1 MAGIRHAFI
10 DIHLATRTLISL
22 KALALEGAF
31 CVEAAT
37 TMFTGVGT

>member
-10 DIHLATRTLISL
+10 DIHLTARSLISL

-31 CVEAAT
+31 GVEAAT
-37 TMFTGVGT
+37 TVLTRIGT